1 MNVVEKEFLCERSFV
16 QANLIF
22 QDLQFSFIIDYYAIS
37 YVFSFARILTIP
49 WLQFYLLFITQPK

>member
-1 MNVVEKEFLCERSFV
+1 MWEIFCASKSN
-16 QANLIF
+16 F